1 MGISQPDKVF
11 TVPSLCLQ
19 MGWDNGSWYVFGTCA
34 EEGAGRK
41 PSGLGAWSH

>member
-1 MGISQPDKVF
+1 MEISQPDKAF

-19 MGWDNGSWYVFGTCA
+19 MCWDNGSWYVFGTRA
-34 EEGAGRK
+34 DEGAGGK